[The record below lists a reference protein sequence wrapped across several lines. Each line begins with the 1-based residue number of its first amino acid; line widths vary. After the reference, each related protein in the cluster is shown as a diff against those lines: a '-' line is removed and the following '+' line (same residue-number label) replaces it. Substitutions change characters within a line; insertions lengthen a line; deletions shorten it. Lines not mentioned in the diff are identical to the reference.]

1 MAKQI
6 KMRSVTETKYSAGSA
21 RQQNQLRSTSEIQS
35 RIDALER
42 QHDAYAGN
50 AALQVQRDAIL
61 REIAAL
67 RWVLGGDGAI
77 PFRS

>member
-6 KMRSVTETKYSAGSA
+6 KMRSVTE
-21 RQQNQLRSTSEIQS
+21 IQS
-35 RIDALER
+35 RIDALEQ

-67 RWVLGGDGAI
+67 RWVLGGDGVI
-77 PFRS
+77 RNPRI

>member
-6 KMRSVTETKYSAGSA
+6 KMRSVTE
-21 RQQNQLRSTSEIQS
+21 IQS
-35 RIDALER
+35 RIDTLER

-67 RWVLGGDGAI
+67 RWVLGGDGMI
-77 PFRS
+77 RNPRI

>member
-6 KMRSVTETKYSAGSA
+6 KMRSVTE
-21 RQQNQLRSTSEIQS
+21 IQS
-35 RIDALER
+35 RIDALEQ
-42 QHDAYAGN
+42 QHGAYAGN

-67 RWVLGGDGAI
+67 RWVLGGDGVI
-77 PFRS
+77 RNPRI

>member
-1 MAKQI
+1 MVKQI
-6 KMRSVTETKYSAGSA
+6 KMRSVT
-21 RQQNQLRSTSEIQS
+21 EIQS

-67 RWVLGGDGAI
+67 RWVLGGDGMI
-77 PFRS
+77 RNPRI

>member
-6 KMRSVTETKYSAGSA
+6 KMRSVA
-21 RQQNQLRSTSEIQS
+21 EIQS

-67 RWVLGGDGAI
+67 RWVLGGDGMI
-77 PFRS
+77 RKPRI